1 MIYRFDDF
9 ELDTDRLELRHQH
22 KAQPIEPQVFA
33 LLELLLT
40 NHHRVV
46 SKDEINLRVWGGR
59 VVSEAAVNSRIR
71 SARLSIGDDGKEQ
84 RLIRTVHGRGFRF
97 VGETAIE
104 PGLQVTSSNVPEAA
118 ADDSRI
124 IATDADDERPSIAV
138 LPFEMLSHDPAYET
152 LADAVAH
159 DLIVELSRLHWL
171 FVIARGSSFRFRG
184 PGLDFPT
191 IGAALG
197 VRYCLSGSL
206 AIHGKVSVVTVE
218 LAQVRD
224 GRVVW
229 ADRFEGPLDDL
240 LTLRA
245 AIAARIVTAVE
256 VRIPLE
262 EAQGNAARAPSSLG
276 AWAAYHRGLWHMFR
290 FNRHDN
296 ELATAMFQR
305 SIDADPGFAR
315 AHAGLSFTHFQNAFI
330 GYTRETEIERKKA
343 MLLAERG
350 LNLDPMDPFANLT
363 MGRAEWLN
371 GDVEGCRAWLERS
384 IKLNPNYAFA
394 IYNCALVDTFLGDA
408 TVGERGVVKAM
419 TLSPLDPMRYAM
431 LATRALSHIVRG
443 DYRAASDWAERAA
456 TAPNAHIQI
465 RAIAALAHQLA
476 GNDDI
481 AARWA
486 DEVLRAEAAFNQSR
500 FFRAFP
506 IRNDA
511 VRSKASAA
519 LKRLKI

>member
-9 ELDTDRLELRHQH
+9 ELDTDRLELRHH
-22 KAQPIEPQVFA
+22 GKVQPTEPQVFA
-33 LLELLLT
+33 LLELLVT
-40 NHHRVV
+40 NRHRVV

-97 VGETAIE
+97 VGETLIE
-104 PGLQVTSSNVPEAA
+104 QGLQIAGPNVPEAA

-124 IATDADDERPSIAV
+124 GATDVDDERPSIAV
-138 LPFEMLSHDPAYET
+138 LPFEMLSHDLPYET

-159 DLIVELSRLHWL
+159 DLIVELSRLRWL

-184 PGLDFPT
+184 PGLDFSN

-218 LAQVRD
+218 LARASD

-296 ELATAMFQR
+296 ELAAAMFQR

-330 GYTRETEIERKKA
+330 GYTRDTEIERGKA

-350 LNLDPMDPFANLT
+350 LDLDPMDPFANLT

-371 GDVEGCRAWLERS
+371 GDVEGCRSWLERS
-384 IKLNPNYAFA
+384 IELNPNYAFA

-408 TVGERGVVKAM
+408 GASEHGVAKAM

-443 DYRAASDWAERAA
+443 DYQVASDWAERAA

-476 GNDDI
+476 GNHDI
-481 AARWA
+481 AALWA
-486 DEVLRAEAAFNQSR
+486 DEVLRAESTFNQSR

-506 IRNDA
+506 IRNDT

-519 LKRLKI
+519 LKCLKI

>member
-1 MIYRFDDF
+1 M
-9 ELDTDRLELRHQH
+9 
-22 KAQPIEPQVFA
+22 
-33 LLELLLT
+33 
-40 NHHRVV
+40 
-46 SKDEINLRVWGGR
+46 
-59 VVSEAAVNSRIR
+59 
-71 SARLSIGDDGKEQ
+71 
-84 RLIRTVHGRGFRF
+84 
-97 VGETAIE
+97 
-104 PGLQVTSSNVPEAA
+104 PEAA
-118 ADDSRI
+118 ADDSRLGS
-124 IATDADDERPSIAV
+124 TDDDDERPSIAV
-138 LPFEMLSHDPAYET
+138 LPFEMLSHDLPYET

-159 DLIVELSRLHWL
+159 DLIVELSRLRWL

-184 PGLDFPT
+184 PGLDFPA
-191 IGAALG
+191 IGRALG
-197 VRYCLSGSL
+197 VRCCLSGSL

-218 LAQVRD
+218 LAHAQD

-229 ADRFEGPLDDL
+229 ADRFEGPFDDL

-296 ELATAMFQR
+296 ELAAAMFQR
-305 SIDADPGFAR
+305 SIDTDPGFAR
-315 AHAGLSFTHFQNAFI
+315 THAGLSFTHFQNAFI
-330 GYTRETEIERKKA
+330 GYTKETEIERGKA

-350 LNLDPMDPFANLT
+350 LALDPMDSFANLT

-371 GDVEGCRAWLERS
+371 GDVEGCRSWLERS
-384 IKLNPNYAFA
+384 IELNPNYAFA
-394 IYNCALVDTFLGDA
+394 IYNRALVDTFLGEGN
-408 TVGERGVVKAM
+408 VGEHGVVRAM

-443 DYRAASDWAERAA
+443 DYQAASDWAERAA

-476 GNDDI
+476 GHHDI

-486 DEVLRAEAAFNQSR
+486 DEVLRAEPAFDQAR

-506 IRNDA
+506 IRKDA
-511 VRSKASAA
+511 VRSKASTA